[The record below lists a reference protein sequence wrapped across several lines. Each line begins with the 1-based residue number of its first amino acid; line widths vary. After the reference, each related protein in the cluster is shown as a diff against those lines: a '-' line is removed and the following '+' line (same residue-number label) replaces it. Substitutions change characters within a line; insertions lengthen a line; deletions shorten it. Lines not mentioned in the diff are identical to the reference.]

1 MTLPSEQ
8 IPAEHR
14 RTETPVA
21 VGRQAAV
28 AQVANL
34 PCRRL
39 PVGKASTTCGT
50 SIAPKA
56 RRLPTCET
64 ADRQSALLFAPW
76 ALPRFRPLKCRF
88 DAGTPG
94 ASVSITLL
102 LVFMAALLLPCGA
115 RAQQL
120 YLQNLGGTELRAKD
134 VAVSA
139 QGYSF
144 IVGNADTAGQG
155 TLVVVETITG
165 FVRAAQTFDF
175 RPTTI
180 AVTAGPDADNAY
192 LFIGGNYNASNGNS
206 RGRVR
211 KYQYTQ
217 STGVLTSLVTYE
229 VYGPSDGATPAA
241 DFQEVADLAVDGTG
255 NVVILGRFK
264 GSLSALGSARTGE
277 TNWQNFVLKLDGSLG
292 NAGSVGWFQ
301 QWGLK
306 SGAPARM
313 PTASSGFWRRTRA
326 VDPW

>member
-1 MTLPSEQ
+1 M
-8 IPAEHR
+8 
-14 RTETPVA
+14 
-21 VGRQAAV
+21 
-28 AQVANL
+28 
-34 PCRRL
+34 
-39 PVGKASTTCGT
+39 
-50 SIAPKA
+50 
-56 RRLPTCET
+56 
-64 ADRQSALLFAPW
+64 
-76 ALPRFRPLKCRF
+76 ALPRFTPRKCRF
-88 DAGTPG
+88 DAGPPG
-94 ASVSITLL
+94 VSVSITLL

-120 YLQNLGGTELRAKD
+120 YLQNLGGTELRVKD
-134 VAVSA
+134 VAISA

-144 IVGNADTAGQG
+144 MVGNAEAAGQG

-180 AVTAGPDADNAY
+180 AVAAGPDADNAY

-206 RGRVR
+206 RGRVW

-217 STGVLTSLVTYE
+217 SSGLLTALVTYE

-241 DFQEVADLAVDGTG
+241 DFQEVADLAVDGAG

-264 GSLSALGSARTGE
+264 GSLSALGSTRTGE
-277 TNWQNFVLKLDGSLG
+277 TSNWQNFVLKLDGSLG

-306 SGAPARM
+306 SSAPARM
-313 PTASSGFWRRTRA
+313 SRTITVNSISFEDEFQCGTCPTDDAPGLVPIKDDWTFTYVINPNDYPPTPPSIFTTQIVEDITA
-326 VDPW
+326 T